1 MEIGRVGAAIGVGGL
16 LMLALAVVSGVA
28 SRDGIGIG
36 SQGLGGV
43 LLTASF
49 GLLATGCLIV
59 SFAGGPTPSDERGV
73 RSALAILGAGNL
85 LLLGSALGSSV
96 FSPAS
101 LAAVIA
107 ALLGMLVTL
116 IGLAALAIT
125 LPEAVRRHYGREQ

>member
-1 MEIGRVGAAIGVGGL
+1 
-16 LMLALAVVSGVA
+16 
-28 SRDGIGIG
+28 
-36 SQGLGGV
+36 V

-125 LPEAVRRHYGREQ
+125 VPEAVRRHHGRGQ